1 MANRDPNCQSRA
13 SVIANTIQVG
23 RWTNVGKLCLV
34 NIYKYLE
41 RDRMLGSVKGLK
53 ASISWA
59 DGVRSRR

>member
-1 MANRDPNCQSRA
+1 MANCDPNCQSRA

-23 RWTNVGKLCLV
+23 HWTNVGKLCLV

-53 ASISWA
+53 ASIS
-59 DGVRSRR
+59 